1 MVSFLE
7 DWIDGNANREDIN
20 GFALFLGYLAMAVR
34 GLGFLVVTW
43 TTVVLLGG
51 FVSVLPKEDFWS
63 LTVIT
68 LVQSLG

>member
-1 MVSFLE
+1 MAFW
-7 DWIDGNANREDIN
+7 DFWIGRDSSTEDIIN
-20 GFALFLGYLAMAVR
+20 RFALFLGFLAMAVR

>member
-51 FVSVLPKEDFWS
+51 FVSVLAKEDFWS